1 VHLTSLSLNS
11 LATDVAFAL
20 RPAWLTGTSLWLN
33 LWAVALFVFGL
44 VVTLRRNQPPAT
56 GADRIIRFGPM
67 FFAVPLGFFGMQHFA
82 LFEAVKPAVP
92 DWMPWPSFWTYFVGA
107 ALIAAC
113 LSILTDIK
121 ADLAGWALGIMFVLF
136 LLMIYLPNLIE
147 NPHDRFAISNPLRD
161 LSLCV
166 GALALAV
173 ALTRTRTKAR
183 SSEGRQQR
191 LLGLATAVR
200 LIFGATIIYFGV
212 EQFLHPEF
220 APGVPLEMLTAPW
233 MPGRIA
239 WSCFAGIVLVADGL
253 CILANRRARWSATG
267 VGVLYVLLVA
277 FVYMPME
284 IAHPSVEISGELD
297 FVASTLAV
305 GGAAL
310 LVAGALE

>member
-1 VHLTSLSLNS
+1 M
-11 LATDVAFAL
+11 
-20 RPAWLTGTSLWLN
+20 TGPSLWLN
-33 LWAVALFVFGL
+33 LWAVVLFVFGL
-44 VVTLRRNQPPAT
+44 VVTLRKDQPPAT

-67 FFAVPLGFFGMQHFA
+67 IFAVPLGFFGMQHFA

-92 DWMPWPSFWTYFVGA
+92 EWMPWASFWTYFVGA

-113 LSILTDIK
+113 LSILTGIK
-121 ADLAGWALGIMFVLF
+121 AELAGLMLGIMFVLF
-136 LLMIYLPNLIE
+136 LLMIYLPNLVE

-166 GALALAV
+166 GALALAL
-173 ALTRTRTKAR
+173 ARTTTRSA
-183 SSEGRQQR
+183 EGRRQR
-191 LLGLATAVR
+191 LRLLATAVR
-200 LIFGATIIYFGV
+200 WIFGAIILYFGV

-239 WSCFAGIVLVADGL
+239 WAWFAGIVLVAGSL
-253 CILANRRARWSATG
+253 CVLANKGARWAATG
-267 VGVLYVLLVA
+267 VGVLYVVLVA

-297 FVASTLAV
+297 FVANTLAV